1 VAFRMVYM
9 REAHPEGEAWESTI
23 NTREGIRVPAART
36 EAERVEHA
44 ERCRQVLDIPYE
56 IALDT
61 MEGAGE
67 QAFQA
72 FPSRVYVVDRAGVV
86 TFSMAL
92 GEQSSPEALARAVA
106 RVAR

>member
-1 VAFRMVYM
+1 MVYM

-23 NTREGIRVPAART
+23 NVREGIRVPAART

-44 ERCRQVLDIPYE
+44 DRCRQALDIPYE

-61 MEGAGE
+61 MDGAGE
-67 QAFQA
+67 EAFAA
-72 FPSRVYVVDRAGVV
+72 FPSRVFVVDRAGEVV
-86 TFSMAL
+86 FSMAL
-92 GEQSSPEALARAVA
+92 GEQSSPEALAQAVA